1 MQLPGRLKSTSLG
14 DLLGTI
20 HRADST
26 GTLELAEPQGRVHRV
41 YFTRGRVSAVELD
54 RASASLA
61 ELLRRAESV
70 DEDTLRRSLLRA
82 MASRRLHGEVLVRDF
97 RIDPAVVD
105 EALRVQIRH
114 RLQILEQLA
123 DAQIAFRVTV
133 RPPRSALAEQPLGAR
148 DFLHGRARARDRVHA
163 AASETRIAIGGRDT
177 STRALALRAL
187 GLPPGAADPDIKRA
201 YRALVRAY
209 HPDLHPL
216 ATDEERRALGAR
228 FAEVAAAY
236 KSLVA

>member
-14 DLLGTI
+14 DLLGTL
-20 HRADST
+20 HRAEST
-26 GTLELAEPQGRVHRV
+26 GALELIEPQGRVHRV
-41 YFTRGRVSAVELD
+41 YLARGRVSAVELD

-105 EALRVQIRH
+105 EALRIQIRH

-133 RPPRSALAEQPLGAR
+133 RPPRSALFEQPLAAPE
-148 DFLHGRARARDRVHA
+148 FLHGRARARDRVHA
-163 AASETRIAIGGRDT
+163 ASETRIAVGGRDT
-177 STRALALRAL
+177 GLRSVALRAL
-187 GLPPGAADPDIKRA
+187 GLPPGAGEADIKRA